1 MNLCPSCLEVELQLK
16 GEYYYHIS
24 PKSIIM
30 TLTSRGCLVLLSE
43 HTFRLMRKCF
53 QQLTLTL
60 HHRLAQSVPARRL
73 VPYVIDSAVKL
84 RIDALAM
91 TEPIRD
97 KETDRQEVYR
107 QAER

>member
-1 MNLCPSCLEVELQLK
+1 MQIALTVLNI
-16 GEYYYHIS
+16 IS
-24 PKSIIM
+24 AI
-30 TLTSRGCLVLLSE
+30 
-43 HTFRLMRKCF
+43 
-53 QQLTLTL
+53 
-60 HHRLAQSVPARRL
+60 L

>member
-1 MNLCPSCLEVELQLK
+1 VHREEFIGLLGAGALFLFR
-16 GEYYYHIS
+16 S
-24 PKSIIM
+24 PH
-30 TLTSRGCLVLLSE
+30 VLILPP
-43 HTFRLMRKCF
+43 MYV
-53 QQLTLTL
+53 
-60 HHRLAQSVPARRL
+60 AL

-107 QAER
+107 QAKR

>member
-1 MNLCPSCLEVELQLK
+1 LW
-16 GEYYYHIS
+16 
-24 PKSIIM
+24 IIVQ
-30 TLTSRGCLVLLSE
+30 GI
-43 HTFRLMRKCF
+43 
-53 QQLTLTL
+53 
-60 HHRLAQSVPARRL
+60 L

-84 RIDALAM
+84 RIYALAM

>member
-1 MNLCPSCLEVELQLK
+1 MAPGGNGNWQFPDGL
-16 GEYYYHIS
+16 
-24 PKSIIM
+24 
-30 TLTSRGCLVLLSE
+30 
-43 HTFRLMRKCF
+43 
-53 QQLTLTL
+53 
-60 HHRLAQSVPARRL
+60 L